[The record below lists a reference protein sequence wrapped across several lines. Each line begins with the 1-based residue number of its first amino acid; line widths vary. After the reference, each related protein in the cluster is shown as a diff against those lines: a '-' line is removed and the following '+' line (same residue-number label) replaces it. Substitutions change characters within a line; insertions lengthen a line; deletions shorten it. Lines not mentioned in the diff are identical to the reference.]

1 MKTDLDHLPDRKRRD
16 LARIVEIL
24 FAEFEDAIALSTQK
38 WKKQGRIL
46 KVILY
51 GSYARGDWVAD
62 PKGGY
67 YSDYDILVVVSDERL
82 TDPVDYWYK
91 AEDHFLREY
100 SISKKLS
107 APVGLIVHSLGD
119 VNFQLSRGRPF
130 FIDIVRDG
138 VVLYEFG
145 TQSFDPP
152 KPLSPEVAREEAQQY
167 FEKWFAGAT
176 DFLEAG
182 KFMIARSSNSLAAFQ
197 LHQATEHFYHTVL
210 LVTGLYSPKSHKI
223 NFLRDKAEDI
233 ARDLIPVWPRDDKFA
248 RRCFELLQ
256 QAYVNARYSPHY
268 KISDGELEWLVG
280 RIELLQSEVRSIA
293 EKWLSRDLEPQ
304 HDNPE

>member
-1 MKTDLDHLPDRKRRD
+1 MKTDLDHLPGSKQQD

-24 FAEFEDAIALSTQK
+24 FAEFEDATALSTQK

-62 PKGGY
+62 PVGGY
-67 YSDYDILVVVSDERL
+67 YSDYDILVVVNDERL

-91 AEDHFLREY
+91 AEDRFLRDY
-100 SISKKLS
+100 GVTKKLS
-107 APVGLIVHSLGD
+107 APVGLIVHSLTD
-119 VNFQLSRGRPF
+119 VNQQLSRGRPF

-138 VVLYEFG
+138 VVLYELG
-145 TQSFDPP
+145 TQAFDTP
-152 KPLSPEVAREEAQQY
+152 KPLSPEEARAEAQVY
-167 FEKWFAGAT
+167 FDKWFTSASQ
-176 DFLEAG
+176 FLEMA
-182 KFMIARSSNSLAAFQ
+182 KFGISQGYNNIAAFQ

-210 LVTGLYSPKSHKI
+210 HVLTLYSPKSHKI
-223 NFLRDKAEDI
+223 NFLRDKSEDI
-233 ARDLIPVWPRDDKFA
+233 ARDLIPVWPRDSKFG

-268 KISDGELEWLVG
+268 KITGPELEWVVG
-280 RIELLQSEVRSIA
+280 RIELLQAEVKAIA
-293 EKWLSRDLEPQ
+293 EMRLADLGR
-304 HDNPE
+304 

>member
-1 MKTDLDHLPDRKRRD
+1 MKTDLDHLPGGKQQD

-24 FAEFEDAIALSTQK
+24 FAEFEDATALATQK

-67 YSDYDILVVVSDERL
+67 YSDYDILVVVNDERL

-91 AEDHFLREY
+91 AEDRFLRDY
-100 SISKKLS
+100 GVTKKLS
-107 APVGLIVHSLGD
+107 APVGLIVHSLAD
-119 VNFQLSRGRPF
+119 VNQQLSRGRPF

-138 VVLYEFG
+138 IVLYELG
-145 TQSFDPP
+145 TQAFDTP
-152 KPLSPEVAREEAQQY
+152 KPLSPEEARAEAQDY
-167 FEKWFAGAT
+167 FDKWFKSASAFFRNAGYAIK
-176 DFLEAG
+176 DGE
-182 KFMIARSSNSLAAFQ
+182 NNLAAFL

-210 LVTGLYSPKSHKI
+210 HVLTLYSPKSHKI
-223 NFLRDKAEDI
+223 NFLRDKSEDI
-233 ARDLIPVWPRDDKFA
+233 ARDLIPVWPRDSKFG

-268 KISDGELEWLVG
+268 KITGPELEWLVE
-280 RIELLQSEVRSIA
+280 RIELLQAEVKAIA
-293 EKWLSRDLEPQ
+293 EKRLAEGVGS
-304 HDNPE
+304 

>member
-1 MKTDLDHLPDRKRRD
+1 MKTDLDHLPGGKQQD

-24 FAEFEDAIALSTQK
+24 FAEFEDATSLSTQK

-51 GSYARGDWVAD
+51 GSFARGDWVAD
-62 PKGGY
+62 PVGGY
-67 YSDYDILVVVSDERL
+67 YSDYDILVVVNDERL

-91 AEDHFLREY
+91 AEDRFLRDY
-100 SISKKLS
+100 GVTKKLS
-107 APVGLIVHSLGD
+107 APVGLIVHSLAD
-119 VNFQLSRGRPF
+119 VNQQLSRGRPF

-138 VVLYEFG
+138 IVLYELG
-145 TQSFDPP
+145 TQAFDTP
-152 KPLSPEVAREEAQQY
+152 KPLSIGEARKEAQAY
-167 FEKWFAGAT
+167 FDKWFISAG

-182 KFMIARSSNSLAAFQ
+182 KFMISRGSNSLAAFQ

-210 LVTGLYSPKSHKI
+210 LVLTLYSPKSHKI
-223 NFLRDKAEDI
+223 KFLRDKSEDI
-233 ARDLIPVWPRDDKFA
+233 ARDLIPVWPRDSKFG

-268 KISDGELEWLVG
+268 KITGTELEWLVE
-280 RIELLQSEVRSIA
+280 RIELLQAEVKAIA
-293 EKWLSRDLEPQ
+293 DKRLAEGAEQ
-304 HDNPE
+304 

>member
-91 AEDHFLREY
+91 AEDCFLREY

-119 VNFQLSRGRPF
+119 INFQLSRGRPF
-130 FIDIVRDG
+130 FIDIVREG
-138 VVLYEFG
+138 IILYEFG

-152 KPLSPEVAREEAQQY
+152 KPLSAEVAREEAQQY
-167 FEKWFAGAT
+167 FDKWFANAT

-182 KFMIARSSNSLAAFQ
+182 KFMIARGSNSLAAFQ
-197 LHQATEHFYHTVL
+197 LHQATEHFYHTAL
-210 LVTGLYSPKSHKI
+210 LVKTLYSPKSHKI

-233 ARDLIPVWPRDDKFA
+233 ARELIPVWPRDEKFT

-256 QAYVNARYSPHY
+256 QAYVNARYSKHY
-268 KISDGELEWLVG
+268 KITDGELEWLVE
-280 RIELLQSEVRSIA
+280 RIELLQAEVKAIA
-293 EKWLSRDLEPQ
+293 ERHLSAG
-304 HDNPE
+304 

>member
-1 MKTDLDHLPDRKRRD
+1 MKTDLDHLPGGKQQD

-24 FAEFEDAIALSTQK
+24 FAEFEDATALATQK

-67 YSDYDILVVVSDERL
+67 YSDYDILVVVNDERL

-91 AEDHFLREY
+91 AEDRFLRDY
-100 SISKKLS
+100 GVTKKLS
-107 APVGLIVHSLGD
+107 APVGLIVHSLAD
-119 VNFQLSRGRPF
+119 VNQQLSRGRPF

-138 VVLYEFG
+138 IVLYELG
-145 TQSFDPP
+145 TQAFDTP
-152 KPLSPEVAREEAQQY
+152 KPLTAEEARAEAKAY
-167 FEKWFAGAT
+167 FEQWFASAAEFLDGAKY
-176 DFLEAG
+176 FISQG
-182 KFMIARSSNSLAAFQ
+182 YNNRAAFL

-210 LVTGLYSPKSHKI
+210 HVLTLYSPKSHKI
-223 NFLRDKAEDI
+223 NFLRDKSEDI
-233 ARDLIPVWPRDDKFA
+233 ARDLIPVWPRDSKFG

-268 KISDGELEWLVG
+268 KITGPELEWLVE
-280 RIELLQSEVRSIA
+280 RIELLQAEVKAIA
-293 EKWLSRDLEPQ
+293 EKRLAEGVGS
-304 HDNPE
+304 

>member
-1 MKTDLDHLPDRKRRD
+1 MKTDLDHLPERKRRD
-16 LARIVEIL
+16 LERIVEIL
-24 FAEFEDAIALSTQK
+24 FAEFEDATAISTQK

-62 PKGGY
+62 PVGGY

-91 AEDHFLREY
+91 AEDHFSREY
-100 SISKKLS
+100 GISKRLS

-138 VVLYEFG
+138 IVLYELG
-145 TQSFDPP
+145 TQSFETPM
-152 KPLSPEVAREEAQQY
+152 PLSADEARAEARQH
-167 FEKWFAGAT
+167 FEKSFASAAG
-176 DFLEAG
+176 FLKSA
-182 KFMIARSSNSLAAFQ
+182 KFAIGDQLANHAAFF

-210 LVTGLYSPKSHKI
+210 LTLTLYSPKSHKI
-223 NFLRDKAEDI
+223 GFLRDKSEDI
-233 ARDLIPVWPRDDKFA
+233 VRDLIPVWPRDTKFA

-268 KISDGELEWLVG
+268 KISDAELEWLVE
-280 RIELLQSEVRSIA
+280 RIELLQAEVKAIA
-293 EKWLSRDLEPQ
+293 ERHLAESV
-304 HDNPE
+304 

>member
-1 MKTDLDHLPDRKRRD
+1 MKTDLDHLPERKKRD
-16 LARIVEIL
+16 LERIVEIL
-24 FAEFEDAIALSTQK
+24 FAEFEDATALSTQT

-67 YSDYDILVVVSDERL
+67 YSDYDILVVVNDDRL

-100 SISKKLS
+100 AISKRLS

-152 KPLSPEVAREEAQQY
+152 KPLSPELAREEAQQY
-167 FEKWFAGAT
+167 FDKWFKSASGAL
-176 DFLEAG
+176 DLSKAAIL
-182 KFMIARSSNSLAAFQ
+182 KDDHSWAAFL
-197 LHQATEHFYHTVL
+197 LHQATEHYYHTVL
-210 LVTGLYSPKSHKI
+210 NTLTLYSPKSHKI
-223 NFLRDKAEDI
+223 NFLRDRAEDI
-233 ARDLIPVWPRDDKFA
+233 ARDLIPVWPRDEKFA

-268 KISDGELEWLVG
+268 KISGEELAWLVE
-280 RIELLQSEVRSIA
+280 RIEMLQAAVKSIA
-293 EKWLSRDLEPQ
+293 EKHFSGDAATAGG
-304 HDNPE
+304 

>member
-1 MKTDLDHLPDRKRRD
+1 MKTDLDHLPGGKQQD

-24 FAEFEDAIALSTQK
+24 FAEFEDATALATQK

-62 PKGGY
+62 PVGGY
-67 YSDYDILVVVSDERL
+67 YSDYDILVVVNDERL

-91 AEDHFLREY
+91 AEDRFLRDY
-100 SISKKLS
+100 GVTKKLS
-107 APVGLIVHSLGD
+107 APVGLIVHSLTD
-119 VNFQLSRGRPF
+119 VNQQLSRGRPF

-138 VVLYEFG
+138 IVLYELG
-145 TQSFDPP
+145 TQAFDTP
-152 KPLSPEVAREEAQQY
+152 KPLSPEEARAEAKAY
-167 FEKWFAGAT
+167 FDKWFASAAG
-176 DFLEAG
+176 FLKSA
-182 KFMIARSSNSLAAFQ
+182 KFAIGEGLNNHAAFF

-210 LVTGLYSPKSHKI
+210 HVLTLYSPKSHKI
-223 NFLRDKAEDI
+223 NFLRDKSEDI
-233 ARDLIPVWPRDDKFA
+233 ARDLIPVWPRDSKFG

-268 KISDGELEWLVG
+268 KITGPELEWLVE
-280 RIELLQSEVRSIA
+280 RIELLQAEVRAIA
-293 EKWLSRDLEPQ
+293 EKRLAEGAGS
-304 HDNPE
+304 

>member
-1 MKTDLDHLPDRKRRD
+1 MKTDLDHLPGGKQQD

-24 FAEFEDAIALSTQK
+24 FAEFEDATALATQK

-67 YSDYDILVVVSDERL
+67 YSDYDILVVVNDERL

-91 AEDHFLREY
+91 AEDRFLRDY
-100 SISKKLS
+100 GVTKKLS
-107 APVGLIVHSLGD
+107 APVGLIVHSLAD
-119 VNFQLSRGRPF
+119 VNQQLSRGRPF

-138 VVLYEFG
+138 IVLYELG
-145 TQSFDPP
+145 TQAFDTP
-152 KPLSPEVAREEAQQY
+152 KPLTAEEARAEAKAY
-167 FEKWFAGAT
+167 FEQWFASAAEFLDGAKY
-176 DFLEAG
+176 FISQG
-182 KFMIARSSNSLAAFQ
+182 YNNRAAFL

-210 LVTGLYSPKSHKI
+210 HVLSLYSPKSHKI
-223 NFLRDKAEDI
+223 NFLRDKSEDI
-233 ARDLIPVWPRDDKFA
+233 ARDLILVWPRDSKFG

-268 KISDGELEWLVG
+268 KITGPELEWLVE
-280 RIELLQSEVRSIA
+280 RIELLQAEVKAIA
-293 EKWLSRDLEPQ
+293 EKRLAEGVGS
-304 HDNPE
+304 

>member
-16 LARIVEIL
+16 LERIVEIL
-24 FAEFEDAIALSTQK
+24 FAEFEDATALSTQK

-82 TDPVDYWYK
+82 TDPVEYWYK

-100 SISKKLS
+100 AISKRLS
-107 APVGLIVHSLGD
+107 APVGLIIHSLGD

-130 FIDIVRDG
+130 FTDIVRDG
-138 VVLYEFG
+138 IVLYEFG

-152 KPLSPEVAREEAQQY
+152 KPLSPDVARAEAQQY
-167 FEKWFAGAT
+167 FETWFTSASQFL
-176 DFLEAG
+176 DF
-182 KFMIARSSNSLAAFQ
+182 ARYGISQGFNNIAAFQ

-210 LVTGLYSPKSHKI
+210 NTLTLYSPKSHKI
-223 NFLRDKAEDI
+223 NFLRDRAEDI
-233 ARDLIPVWPRDDKFA
+233 ARDLIPVWPRDEKFA

-268 KISDGELEWLVG
+268 KISDEELAWLVG
-280 RIELLQSEVRSIA
+280 RIEMLQSAVKSVA
-293 EKWLSRDLEPQ
+293 EDRLA
-304 HDNPE
+304 NA

>member
-1 MKTDLDHLPDRKRRD
+1 MKTDLDHLPGSKQQD

-24 FAEFEDAIALSTQK
+24 FAEFEDATSLSTQK

-62 PKGGY
+62 PVGGY
-67 YSDYDILVVVSDERL
+67 YSDYDILVVVNDERL

-100 SISKKLS
+100 GITKRLS

-138 VVLYEFG
+138 IVLYELG
-145 TQSFDPP
+145 TQHFDPP
-152 KPLSPEVAREEAQQY
+152 KPLSPEVAREEARQY
-167 FEKWFAGAT
+167 FDKWYGSASAFLRNAGYAIK
-176 DFLEAG
+176 DGE
-182 KFMIARSSNSLAAFQ
+182 NNLAAFL

-210 LVTGLYSPKSHKI
+210 NVLTLYSPKSHKI

-268 KISDGELEWLVG
+268 KISGEELAWLVE
-280 RIELLQSEVRSIA
+280 RIELLQSEVKRVA
-293 EKWLSRDLEPQ
+293 EGHLDKA
-304 HDNPE
+304 

>member
-1 MKTDLDHLPDRKRRD
+1 MKTDLDHLPERKRRD
-16 LARIVEIL
+16 LERIVEIL
-24 FAEFEDAIALSTQK
+24 FAEFEDATAISTQR

-62 PKGGY
+62 PVGGY
-67 YSDYDILVVVSDERL
+67 YSDYDILVVVNHDRL
-82 TDPVDYWYK
+82 TDPVDFWYK

-100 SISKKLS
+100 GITKRLS

-138 VVLYEFG
+138 VVLYELG
-145 TQSFDPP
+145 TQSFDAPM
-152 KPLSPEVAREEAQQY
+152 PLSAEVAREESKQY
-167 FEKWFAGAT
+167 FETWFTSASQ
-176 DFLEAG
+176 FLVTA
-182 KFMIARSSNSLAAFQ
+182 KFDISQGFNKHAAFL

-210 LVTGLYSPKSHKI
+210 LVQTLYSPKSHKI
-223 NFLRDKAEDI
+223 GFLRDRAEDI
-233 ARDLIPVWPRDDKFA
+233 ARDLIPVWPRDTKFA

-268 KISDGELEWLVG
+268 KISDEELQWLVE
-280 RIELLQSEVRSIA
+280 RIEMLQSEVTTIA
-293 EKWLSRDLEPQ
+293 ERHLAESV
-304 HDNPE
+304 